1 MRDGWGSWYGGVG
14 VVWRWRRLEEHPA
27 RVLRKQRQ
35 SSKQVKSGYCS
46 SREVQTDLANERRKE
61 RGKQRPRAAQSALIS
76 PSLLRITDINRV
88 DQNTPANLSRRRA
101 TCYVPS
107 AIRLSR
113 YCTSLGGSSAA
124 CERLFA
130 CQNQQDMQMPPCVSL
145 TASACMHAAPKLEEA
160 PGRLW
165 QARQSNHT

>member
-76 PSLLRITDINRV
+76 PSLLRITDIN
-88 DQNTPANLSRRRA
+88 
-101 TCYVPS
+101 
-107 AIRLSR
+107 
-113 YCTSLGGSSAA
+113 
-124 CERLFA
+124 
-130 CQNQQDMQMPPCVSL
+130 
-145 TASACMHAAPKLEEA
+145 
-160 PGRLW
+160 
-165 QARQSNHT
+165 